1 MAGYIRYDGKPL
13 TKRYKHNESLKEW
26 NVLATALKVQTALY
40 EDRNDLITTSCQ
52 DPTFWKTLRPQ
63 LTLRD
68 TWEELQSGQ
77 RADWLKCSE
86 STLPLRLHPNFGKS
100 VMEVEPDGWE
110 RDKLGE
116 LCILD
121 CKWQWRSKRP
131 FPPSP
136 LCLELAG
143 SSTSAD
149 RHTNAIV
156 YVVNP
161 LRPWF
166 FHLWIQRTMNQNYLE
181 KEIFSSFLHVEVF
194 LSLSFSSK
202 QLSMTSLSINLHCIA
217 TK

>member
-100 VMEVEPDGWE
+100 VMEVEPDGGE

-131 FPPSP
+131 FPRVLYALNWRVRVPP
-136 LCLELAG
+136 Q
-143 SSTSAD
+143 TD
-149 RHTNAIV
+149 T
-156 YVVNP
+156 P
-161 LRPWF
+161 
-166 FHLWIQRTMNQNYLE
+166 M
-181 KEIFSSFLHVEVF
+181 
-194 LSLSFSSK
+194 
-202 QLSMTSLSINLHCIA
+202 QLSMSSTLCVHGFFICGFNELWIK
-217 TK
+217 TI